1 VRSVPGKCNGKG
13 TKTLSGS
20 KNTEC
25 PAWRGHASFLPCV
38 TAARFTHHW
47 AFVLFPV
54 RGPPWRLQRACR
66 QRVASATRANPAAER
81 RSAGGCDVATARARH
96 SLKLC
101 AANSTVSAIPV
112 LFPLGSVCTWL
123 SRAHGTYV
131 AFSSFLSTFLSC
143 ARGGWARRR
152 TS

>member
-1 VRSVPGKCNGKG
+1 VSS
-13 TKTLSGS
+13 L
-20 KNTEC
+20 
-25 PAWRGHASFLPCV
+25 A
-38 TAARFTHHW
+38 
-47 AFVLFPV
+47 
-54 RGPPWRLQRACR
+54 RACFVFTLR
-66 QRVASATRANPAAER
+66 DRRPIHPPLGFCPLPRAGPAVEASAAHMAVPRLSPARASRVASATRANPAAER

-101 AANSTVSAIPV
+101 APNSTVSAIPV